1 MRLNKTLF
9 TGISFSSCGPT
20 MDGRIKH
27 DVVAPGVNILSALN
41 SYYPY
46 DENEIAYETE
56 AFGRKYSI
64 FANNGT
70 SMATPFVS
78 GIIAL
83 WLQAKPDLTPEDILE
98 LTTSDGKVE
107 LPALPQG
114 VYAVQIGKLGS
125 TLIRLQ

>member
-27 DVVAPGVNILSALN
+27 DVVAPGVNIISALN
-41 SYYPY
+41 SNFLYNVY
-46 DENEIAYETE
+46 EIAYETQ

-64 FANNGT
+64 FPMDGT
-70 SMATPFVS
+70 SMAAPIVA

-83 WLQAKPDLTPEDILE
+83 WLQAKPDLTPEEILE